1 MFSDARVLM
10 NLVTNPDSSLG
21 PVRRAPFALVPD
33 GSTQYVD
40 PGGTVY
46 SREPHSG
53 GNLWNMSNRK
63 FLDDGRLVP
72 LNGSFQGPGGSLL
85 LSGTLSGGAAG
96 LLWSV
101 YRLRNSGLK
110 TDEAIGSIISTSV
123 LGAFLGMIGGVF
135 ASKIVDYSR
144 QA

>member
-1 MFSDARVLM
+1 MLSDARVLM
-10 NLVTNPDSSLG
+10 NLVMNPDSALG

-40 PGGTVY
+40 PGGTVF

-53 GNLWNMSNRK
+53 GGLWNNTNRK

-72 LNGSFQGPGGSLL
+72 LNGSFRGPGSSLL
-85 LSGTLSGGAAG
+85 MSGTLSGGAAG
-96 LLWSV
+96 FLWSV

-110 TDEAIGSIISTSV
+110 ADGAIGSVVSTSV
-123 LGAFLGMIGGVF
+123 LGALLGLIGGVF

-144 QA
+144 TA